1 MAGGLRYLFYGTY
14 DDFSKFGQKNT
25 HPPFSPTHDQKSTMV
40 LFEIHQKHPTTH
52 FFVKKVPMVLFENFE
67 KDHPPLFLMCLW
79 SKSSL
84 TLYLTKI
91 KTLCSIKYKHLTIAK
106 LYSQFSE
113 VYSSFVTK
121 QLDKQ
126 FVLLS
131 KLV

>member
-1 MAGGLRYLFYGTY
+1 MALFC
-14 DDFSKFGQKNT
+14 
-25 HPPFSPTHDQKSTMV
+25 QKSTHAPV
-40 LFEIHQKHPTTH
+40 AL
-52 FFVKKVPMVLFENFE
+52 VENFE